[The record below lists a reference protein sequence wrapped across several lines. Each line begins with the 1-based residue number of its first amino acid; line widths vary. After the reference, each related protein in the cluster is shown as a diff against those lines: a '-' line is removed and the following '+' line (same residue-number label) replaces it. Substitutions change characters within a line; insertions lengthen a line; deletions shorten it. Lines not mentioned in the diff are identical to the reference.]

1 MLSIRDSIINSE
13 REEELV
19 NFTQAESYHQ
29 FKQVNHC
36 NCFDVTRNVDNN
48 TGIWTTIRLEIS
60 CLLTHGFVMQFQR
73 VLLQKCMRDR
83 NRKVACSIHV
93 ELNASGGYSLKDALS
108 FLSKRRQLNYIYQ
121 NLSFSSFELVIFI
134 LAMDKSNCTSSIV
147 RQSYIILVFLGQ
159 FAHYTIRIQELMLFL
174 AP

>member
-60 CLLTHGFVMQFQR
+60 CLLTHGFVMQF
-73 VLLQKCMRDR
+73 
-83 NRKVACSIHV
+83 
-93 ELNASGGYSLKDALS
+93 
-108 FLSKRRQLNYIYQ
+108 
-121 NLSFSSFELVIFI
+121 
-134 LAMDKSNCTSSIV
+134 
-147 RQSYIILVFLGQ
+147 
-159 FAHYTIRIQELMLFL
+159 
-174 AP
+174 